1 VKFLKLLVLI
11 VLCVCILGAGLM
23 FALFNTDKITLDFVF
38 FKTPEASIGIWL
50 VFAAI
55 FGTLIGF
62 FINSLT
68 IWALKTRLRSK
79 SRRLDVAN
87 RELDELRSPAKEAQP
102 KKELQTQAAF
112 G

>member
-1 VKFLKLLVLI
+1 MKFLKLLVLI

-23 FALFNTDKITLDFVF
+23 FALFNTDKITLNFIF
-38 FKTPEASIGIWL
+38 FETPEASVGIWL
-50 VFAAI
+50 VLSAI

-79 SRRLDVAN
+79 TKRLESAN
-87 RELDELRSPAKEAQP
+87 RQLDDLRASKTELKP
-102 KKELQTQAAF
+102 KAA
-112 G
+112 